1 MYYLLYATILS
12 IIFFI
17 ITQYI
22 EKNKR
27 ENTDEPY
34 DINVHLFTMNNFV
47 VFFMILLINTIIFY
61 YTLDNSNDKDDIL
74 KSIFEMI
81 GMDGKDENNKKEIKI
96 KNSSKL
102 DPSMLKRINDPIKHG
117 FEPMSDNEKSDN
129 DIKDDLSDS
138 SSDDSYDSESS
149 DSSKASS
156 IHVKKSKK

>member
-27 ENTDEPY
+27 DNTEEPY
-34 DINVHLFTMNNFV
+34 DINIHLFTMNNFV

-61 YTLDNSNDKDDIL
+61 YTLDNSTDKDDII
-74 KSIFEMI
+74 KNIFEMI
-81 GMDGKDENNKKEIKI
+81 GMDGKEENNKKEIKI

-102 DPSMLKRINDPIKHG
+102 DPTMLKRINDPIKHG

-129 DIKDDLSDS
+129 DIKDDLSDIS
-138 SSDDSYDSESS
+138 SDSYDSDSS
-149 DSSKASS
+149 DISISSS